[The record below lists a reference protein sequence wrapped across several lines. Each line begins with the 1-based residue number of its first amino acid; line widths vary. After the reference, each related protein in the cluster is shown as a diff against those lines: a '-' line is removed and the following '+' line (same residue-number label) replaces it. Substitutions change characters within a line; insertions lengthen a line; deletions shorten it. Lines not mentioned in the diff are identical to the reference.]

1 MHVEPASTLYVPSV
15 GQRTTHAVPPY
26 VPAASI
32 TVPPLVVVP
41 TVAVT
46 TEANA
51 PFAAMFVLHVMV
63 VASAAT
69 PAVSMI
75 QVRIFLVASIVH
87 VADCAVPLAAAL
99 KAHADAVLAAAQ
111 ITLSAVMTIVF
122 VSTSAVPNVWVKM
135 MLAGTASDSKFDG
148 IIEVAA
154 TPTHALDVVSHAHP
168 VPQSDVC
175 TGHSRSLAS
184 AVVIV
189 GGMQQHILAAAL

>member
-1 MHVEPASTLYVPSV
+1 MHVEPASTLYVLSV

-32 TVPPLVVVP
+32 TVPSLVVVP

-69 PAVSMI
+69 PVVSMM

-87 VADCAVPLAAAL
+87 MADCAVPLAAAL
-99 KAHADAVLAAAQ
+99 KAHGGGELRFPAHKVFSRGRSSHSDTILY
-111 ITLSAVMTIVF
+111 ITIF
-122 VSTSAVPNVWVKM
+122 
-135 MLAGTASDSKFDG
+135 
-148 IIEVAA
+148 
-154 TPTHALDVVSHAHP
+154 
-168 VPQSDVC
+168 
-175 TGHSRSLAS
+175 HS
-184 AVVIV
+184 
-189 GGMQQHILAAAL
+189 